1 MPEAPAS
8 SYMHV
13 RRDSLSTN
21 SDRLGGCQHRDR
33 RGWVHLDVSGEAD
46 ADRNARRISAT

>member
-1 MPEAPAS
+1 MPEAQAS

-21 SDRLGGCQHRDR
+21 SDRLGGRRHRDR
-33 RGWVHLDVSGEAD
+33 RGWMHLDVSGEAD
-46 ADRNARRISAT
+46 AYRNAKRISVT